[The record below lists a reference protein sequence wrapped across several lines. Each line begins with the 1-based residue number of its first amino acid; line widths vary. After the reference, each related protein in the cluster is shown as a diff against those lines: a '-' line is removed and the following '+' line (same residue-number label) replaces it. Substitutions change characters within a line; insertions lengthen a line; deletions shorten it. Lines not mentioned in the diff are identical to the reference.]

1 MKIQD
6 YKIGFHVS
14 ISGSIS
20 KSFANAEK
28 IGCSAFQIFSRNP
41 RNWQAKDLSKD
52 EIEKFIKKK
61 GTSKINENNIVLHM
75 PYLPNLASLK

>member
-6 YKIGFHVS
+6 YKIGFHVP
-14 ISGSIS
+14 ISGSMS
-20 KSFANAEK
+20 KSFSNAEK

-52 EIEKFIKKK
+52 EIEKFFKKK
-61 GTSKINENNIVLHM
+61 LQVKSVKII
-75 PYLPNLASLK
+75 

>member
-1 MKIQD
+1 MNIQD
-6 YKIGFHVS
+6 FKIGCHVS
-14 ISGSIS
+14 ISGSKS

-52 EIEKFIKKK
+52 EIEKFVKKK
-61 GTSKINENNIVLHM
+61 TQVKLIKII
-75 PYLPNLASLK
+75 

>member
-20 KSFANAEK
+20 KSFANAEI

-61 GTSKINENNIVLHM
+61 AQVKSMKII
-75 PYLPNLASLK
+75 